1 MTFITKVIFFIFIF
15 YQTMRKILILFVL
28 LFITDIYAQNVLPL
42 KERAEFVNKLQKDR
56 LTNLLPTLME
66 KTGIDMWVLIAR
78 EYNEDPIIKTML
90 PPTWLNA
97 RRTTII
103 VFSLDSKSKKF
114 ESVAIARYAFGDNI
128 PSIWNKEKQPNQ
140 WEALKDYIVN
150 KNPKKIGI
158 NTSSYESLAD
168 GLSKYHYDQLY
179 NVLPSKLRNK
189 IVSAEDLAIAWI
201 ETRTELEMT
210 VYSQLIEISSSIIR
224 EAFSTK
230 VITPGITTTDDVVW
244 WMREKVK
251 KLGLDTWFHPSVDVQ
266 RKDNSDLYA
275 FDGLSKFDIIQPG
288 DLVHCDFGITY
299 LTLNTDTQELAYV
312 LKPRET
318 SAPEYLINALK
329 EGNRVQDIFTN
340 NFKQGATGNEIL
352 KQSLNQGK
360 AEGLRPSIYTHPLGT
375 YGHSAGT
382 TIGMWD
388 SQNGVPYT
396 GDHPLQ
402 FNTSYA
408 IELNTTVYI
417 PEWKKDVRI
426 MLEVPGFFDEDGF
439 RYIKGRQTKFILIG
453 DTQYG
458 LTN

>member
-140 WEALKDYIVN
+140 WEALKDYIVS
-150 KNPKKIGI
+150 KNPTKIGI

-312 LKPRET
+312 LKPGET

-329 EGNRVQDIFTN
+329 EGNKVQDIFTN